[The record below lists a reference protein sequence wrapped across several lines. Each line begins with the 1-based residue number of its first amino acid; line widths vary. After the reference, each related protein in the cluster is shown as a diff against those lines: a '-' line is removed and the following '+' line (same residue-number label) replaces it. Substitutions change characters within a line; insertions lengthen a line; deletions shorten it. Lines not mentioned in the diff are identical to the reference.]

1 MQNDHNFTFMSPRLQ
16 ECTTWLLVIK
26 MGLRGQWLE
35 HWQGA
40 PEAPCLSPS
49 CILIFKQLLHM
60 WCCFGDT
67 YIYIKISIEWQEK
80 SILTCLELGSRV
92 VCQKLVKVGLMEDG
106 CVVVGARG
114 GGIGVRGVL
123 VMVTQHR
130 VDGGVGEHG
139 PQEQWNVA
147 NVLCI
152 LL

>member
-1 MQNDHNFTFMSPRLQ
+1 MSPRLQ

-49 CILIFKQLLHM
+49 WILIFKQLLHNYVVLF
-60 WCCFGDT
+60 WWHK

-80 SILTCLELGSRV
+80 SILTCRELGSRV

-106 CVVVGARG
+106 CVVVRARG

-123 VMVTQHR
+123 VMVTQYG

>member
-1 MQNDHNFTFMSPRLQ
+1 MSPSLQ

-26 MGLRGQWLE
+26 MDLRGQWLE

-49 CILIFKQLLHM
+49 WILIFKQLLHNYVVLF
-60 WCCFGDT
+60 WWHK

-80 SILTCLELGSRV
+80 SILTCRELGSRV